1 MEKLTFKTLIIDIVL
16 RLFKSKSVVTT
27 LDIKNQFRLQF
38 PDENCT
44 QSDVSI
50 TMMEIAD
57 SKALD
62 LGFNDTGVYREYFMI
77 NNPTPVNATPTVVAP
92 TTTIA
97 VSTPTRG
104 YTRTLVTRSQLVD
117 IIRDGSKGRFFTINW
132 DRNDGTNAEY
142 NGKVSKKNF
151 MSNLGYINFKTS
163 KGEVKQINPK
173 TIKFVILNNTVH
185 AVR

>member
-1 MEKLTFKTLIIDIVL
+1 MEKSTFKTLIIDIVL
-16 RLFKSKSVVTT
+16 RLFKSRSVVTT

-50 TMMEIAD
+50 TMIEIAD
-57 SKALD
+57 TKALD

-77 NNPTPVNATPTVVAP
+77 NNPAPTPVTPTTTPVNTTV
-92 TTTIA
+92 